1 MFSREVVCISMAS
14 MAQELC
20 EPGYTLLL
28 YIDSLS
34 AVPLSNCTK

>member
-1 MFSREVVCISMAS
+1 MAS

-28 YIDSLS
+28 LTPSVQFHCQI
-34 AVPLSNCTK
+34 VQ

>member
-1 MFSREVVCISMAS
+1 MAS

-28 YIDSLS
+28 LIPQCSSTVKLR
-34 AVPLSNCTK
+34 K